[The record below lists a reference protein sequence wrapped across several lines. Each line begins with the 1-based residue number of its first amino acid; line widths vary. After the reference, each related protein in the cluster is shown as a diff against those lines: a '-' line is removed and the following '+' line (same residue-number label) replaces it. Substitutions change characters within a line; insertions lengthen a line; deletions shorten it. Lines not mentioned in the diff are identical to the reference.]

1 VSIDSSGVDRGDD
14 WSGVDRGD
22 NRSGVDRGDNGSG
35 IGGVSS
41 IESRVSKVLSI
52 SLWFSFSISL
62 AIVAGVSSIDWSG
75 VGRVSNGGN
84 NWSGSIAG
92 DNGSGVG
99 GVSSIDRSRIG
110 RVSKT
115 ISIVAIESISLSLW
129 FSLSISLAIVAGV
142 SSIDWSR
149 VGRVSNGGNNWSGSI
164 AGDNWSGVG
173 GVSSIDRSGVGR
185 VSKTISIVAIESISI
200 SLWFSLSLSLAI
212 VAGVSSIDGSGVS
225 SRRDKWGSIA
235 GDNWSGVSGVSS
247 IDRSGVGRVSKA
259 ISIVAIKSISLSL
272 WFSLSLSLGN
282 MNSSNR
288 VSNIVSTGSISIWS
302 MGSNSSRG
310 TISTDCDASSSQWSS
325 ISIGS
330 RVSVWSSIDRVAKSS
345 ISKVAILSIS
355 LSRCS
360 SSQADHNSKLDHLDC
375 SFTTIE

>member
-1 VSIDSSGVDRGDD
+1 MQTIGKWAGISNRGDK
-14 WSGVDRGD
+14 RGSIVGD
-22 NRSGVDRGDNGSG
+22 NWGSIAGNNWGGIAGNNRSGIAGNNRSG
-35 IGGVSS
+35 IAGV
-41 IESRVSKVLSI
+41 ESRVSKILSI
-52 SLWFSFSISL
+52 SL
-62 AIVAGVSSIDWSG
+62 
-75 VGRVSNGGN
+75 R
-84 NWSGSIAG
+84 
-92 DNGSGVG
+92 
-99 GVSSIDRSRIG
+99 
-110 RVSKT
+110 
-115 ISIVAIESISLSLW
+115 LSL
-129 FSLSISLAIVAGV
+129 SLAIVAGV

-149 VGRVSNGGNNWSGSI
+149 VGRVSNGGNNWPGSI

-235 GDNWSGVSGVSS
+235 GDNGSGVGGVSS
-247 IDRSGVGRVSKA
+247 IDWSGVGRVSKT

-330 RVSVWSSIDRVAKSS
+330 GVSVWSSIGRVAKSS

-355 LSRCS
+355 LSRCN

>member
-22 NRSGVDRGDNGSG
+22 NRSGVDRGNNGSG

-52 SLWFSFSISL
+52 SFWFSFSISL

-84 NWSGSIAG
+84 NWP
-92 DNGSGVG
+92 
-99 GVSSIDRSRIG
+99 
-110 RVSKT
+110 
-115 ISIVAIESISLSLW
+115 
-129 FSLSISLAIVAGV
+129 
-142 SSIDWSR
+142 
-149 VGRVSNGGNNWSGSI
+149 GSI
-164 AGDNWSGVG
+164 AGDNWSGVC

-185 VSKTISIVAIESISI
+185 VSKTISIVAIKSISL

-235 GDNWSGVSGVSS
+235 GDNGSGVGGVSS
-247 IDRSGVGRVSKA
+247 IDWSGVGRVSKT
-259 ISIVAIKSISLSL
+259 ISVVAIKSISL

-302 MGSNSSRG
+302 MVSNSSRG
-310 TISTDCDASSSQWSS
+310 TIPTICDASSGQWSS

-330 RVSVWSSIDRVAKSS
+330 RVSVWSSIDRVAQSS
-345 ISKVAILSIS
+345 ISNVAILSIS
-355 LSRCS
+355 LSRCN
-360 SSQADHNSKLDHLDC
+360 SSQADHNSKLNHLDC

>member
-1 VSIDSSGVDRGDD
+1 MNRLFWSLAWYWASCLNTAASLALLVPAPSSPRPKMAAWATSASASWENLD
-14 WSGVDRGD
+14 
-22 NRSGVDRGDNGSG
+22 
-35 IGGVSS
+35 
-41 IESRVSKVLSI
+41 RVSRMASWGLETETEARARGTARLMTGSQYLIRCDNVLVNI
-52 SLWFSFSISL
+52 SLPI
-62 AIVAGVSSIDWSG
+62 SSIDWSR
-75 VGRVSNGGN
+75 VGRVSNRGK

-99 GVSSIDRSRIG
+99 GVSSID
-110 RVSKT
+110 
-115 ISIVAIESISLSLW
+115 
-129 FSLSISLAIVAGV
+129 
-142 SSIDWSR
+142 WSR
-149 VGRVSNGGNNWSGSI
+149 
-164 AGDNWSGVG
+164 
-173 GVSSIDRSGVGR
+173 VGR
-185 VSKTISIVAIESISI
+185 VSKTISVVAIESISI

-282 MNSSNR
+282 MNSTNR

-310 TISTDCDASSSQWSS
+310 TISTDCDTSSSQWSS

-345 ISKVAILSIS
+345 IAKVAILSIS
-355 LSRCS
+355 LTRCN

>member
-1 VSIDSSGVDRGDD
+1 MSIDSSGVDRGDD

-41 IESRVSKVLSI
+41 IESRVSKVLGI

-115 ISIVAIESISLSLW
+115 ISIVAIESIS
-129 FSLSISLAIVAGV
+129 
-142 SSIDWSR
+142 
-149 VGRVSNGGNNWSGSI
+149 
-164 AGDNWSGVG
+164 
-173 GVSSIDRSGVGR
+173 
-185 VSKTISIVAIESISI
+185 I

-235 GDNWSGVSGVSS
+235 GDNWSGVGGVSS
-247 IDRSGVGRVSKA
+247 IDRSGVGRVSKT

-272 WFSLSLSLGN
+272 WFSLSLSLSN
-282 MNSSNR
+282 MHSSNR

-302 MGSNSSRG
+302 MGSNSSGG
-310 TISTDCDASSSQWSS
+310 TIPTICDASSGQWSS

-360 SSQADHNSKLDHLDC
+360 SSQADLERTRLLSKNPISSNYMSKL
-375 SFTTIE
+375 TTIANLIILIVLLLQLSKE